1 MNNNQITKIMIDL
14 TQIPIQKT
22 GVGVYGF
29 NLVKSISES
38 DINNIYYIIVQDD
51 ENSLNYITNKN
62 FKFIRVKKKLFR
74 KFILRCLLEQFYI
87 PYLIFKFKID
97 VIHSLHYSFPIVTF
111 GAKKVVTIHDMTFFK
126 YPEMHIRIKKYYFK
140 FFIII
145 GPKFADKLI
154 FMSQSTL
161 NDFRKLF
168 YLDETKASVIYHG
181 VSQLFNPNIDRI
193 RINFILNKYKID
205 KEYLLFL
212 GTIEPRKNIKNI
224 ILSYYKLLIKNSDY
238 KLVIAGKKGWHFNE
252 IFELID
258 ELKLKENI
266 IFTGFIDEED
276 KPFLFA
282 GAKIFIYPSI
292 YEGFGIPVLESIS
305 CGIPTITSN
314 ISSLPEV
321 VGDAAILINP
331 LNVDELFLSMQKVL
345 NDKNLYNLLKRKSI
359 LQANKF
365 NWNKTA
371 QETIKIYN
379 GLKE

>member
-1 MNNNQITKIMIDL
+1 MVHDQTIKIMIDL

-22 GVGVYGF
+22 GVGVYGL

-51 ENSLNYITNKN
+51 EKSLNYITNKN

-74 KFILRCLLEQFYI
+74 KFILRWLLEQFYI

-97 VIHSLHYSFPIVTF
+97 VVHSLHYSFPIVTF

-140 FFIII
+140 FFITIAPI
-145 GPKFADKLI
+145 FADKLI
-154 FMSQSTL
+154 FISQSTL

-168 YLDETKASVIYHG
+168 HLEETKASVIYHG

-193 RINFILNKYKID
+193 RINFILNKYNID
-205 KEYLLFL
+205 KEYLLFI

-224 ILSYYKLLIKNSDY
+224 ILSYYKLLNENSGY

-258 ELKLKENI
+258 ELKLNEKI
-266 IFTGFIDEED
+266 IFTGFINEDD
-276 KPFLFA
+276 KPFLIA
-282 GAKIFIYPSI
+282 GAKIFIYPSM

-314 ISSLPEV
+314 VSSLPEV
-321 VGDAAILINP
+321 VEDAAILINP
-331 LNVDELFLSMQKVL
+331 LDVDELFLSMQKVL
-345 NDKNLYNLLKRKSI
+345 NDKNLYDLLKRKSI

-365 NWNKTA
+365 SWNKTA
-371 QETIKIYN
+371 QKTIQIYN
-379 GLKE
+379 DLKE